1 MRRQNRREAWK
12 EEQEKIRIGLALPPE
27 PKLRISNLMRVLG
40 TEAVQDPTK
49 IEAHVREQMAKRQKA
64 HEDANNARKLT
75 VEQKREKKLRK
86 VKEDTSCGVQVSV
99 YRIRELHDIQV
110 SLPQALCHKY
120 GLQSCVFFSTA
131 GEKVQGRDECETAA
145 NDRRRYTIP

>member
-1 MRRQNRREAWK
+1 MFPRLQLDDGLKAYMPVFLTKKEQKKLRRQNRREAWK
-12 EEQEKIRIGLALPPE
+12 EEQEKIRIGLAPAPE

-75 VEQKREKKLRK
+75 VEQKREKKIRK
-86 VKEDTSCGVQVSV
+86 VKEDTSCGVHVAV
-99 YRIRELHDIQV
+99 YRIRELHEIQV
-110 SLPQALCHKY
+110 R
-120 GLQSCVFFSTA
+120 FSQCGA
-131 GEKVQGRDECETAA
+131 FINVII
-145 NDRRRYTIP
+145 NNPHL